1 MMTFHLRSCAATAA
15 FAVACTGF
23 AVLAGCA
30 DPARSRNLGDPS
42 VPALALARQVCSN
55 CHGVTGNATSPNF
68 PNLAA
73 QPAAY
78 LQAQLREF
86 RAHHRQDP
94 AGFEY
99 MWGLSQRLTDTQI
112 DGLADYFSQQT
123 LQPQPP
129 QAAVDRRSAGQAIF
143 ENGLPAQGVPAC
155 GSCHGAHAEGNATF
169 PRLAGQH
176 ADYLVKQL
184 GVFQRTDERPLGAVM
199 RVVAHGLDA
208 ESMRNVAAYLQAM
221 RTP

>member
-1 MMTFHLRSCAATAA
+1 MKLILRATGAATTI
-15 FAVACTGF
+15 AVIGIALLD
-23 AVLAGCA
+23 LAGCA
-30 DPARSRNLGDPS
+30 HPEASRDLADSS
-42 VPALALARQVCSN
+42 VRAVTLARQVCSN

-68 PNLAA
+68 PNLAG

-86 RAHHRQDP
+86 RAHDRQDP

-99 MWGLSQRLTDTQI
+99 MWGLSRRLTDAQI
-112 DGLADYFSQQT
+112 DGLADYFSRQT
-123 LQPQPP
+123 PRAL
-129 QAAVDRRSAGQAIF
+129 AAKVPGDRLAAGQAIF
-143 ENGLPAQGVPAC
+143 ESGIPGQGVPAC
-155 GSCHGAHAEGNATF
+155 SGCHGVHGEGSEQF

-184 GVFQRTDERPLGAVM
+184 GVFQRTEERPLGAVM

-208 ESMRNVAAYLQAM
+208 RAMRDIADYLQQM
-221 RTP
+221 P